1 MYTYI
6 ESTYDA
12 NEIRLHVHVHVLADY
27 SLFKLSR
34 LRFATG
40 S

>member
-12 NEIRLHVHVHVLADY
+12 NEIRLHVHVHADY